1 MTAPYKFAHED
12 SGNYRVYYRAAKPRG
27 VSITRALY
35 CIQNDGAWSKDN
47 FKFYRCSQDGEPDY
61 EVKFPDAAE
70 FDRLVYPDSIE
81 RKSLP

>member
-1 MTAPYKFAHED
+1 MTIFYKYAGEE
-12 SGNYRVYYRAAKPRG
+12 SGFYRVYYRLQHTDR
-27 VSITRALY
+27 RAIY
-35 CIQNDGAWSKDN
+35 CIQNDGGHGRDD

-81 RKSLP
+81 RKARS